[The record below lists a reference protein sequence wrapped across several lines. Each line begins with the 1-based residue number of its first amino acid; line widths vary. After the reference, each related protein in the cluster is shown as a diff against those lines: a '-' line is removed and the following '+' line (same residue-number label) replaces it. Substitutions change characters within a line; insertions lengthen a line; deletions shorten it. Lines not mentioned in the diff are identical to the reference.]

1 MSASASASQTTMGR
15 RFVTGHGLF
24 GDVSVLVFVLVQ
36 CLDGVFTYC
45 GLHIWGTSVEANP
58 LVSSA
63 VSLAG
68 VGPGLAV
75 AKLVA
80 VGLGVVLHLRRVHL
94 VVAALSAF
102 YIAVAIL
109 PWAVMFLT
117 LR

>member
-1 MSASASASQTTMGR
+1 MGR
-15 RFVTGHGLF
+15 RLVTGHGAF
-24 GDVSVLVFVLVQ
+24 GDLAVLVFVVVQ
-36 CLDGVFTYC
+36 CLDGVFTYL
-45 GLHIWGTSVEANP
+45 GLHIWGISIEANP

-63 VSLAG
+63 VSFAG
-68 VGPGLAV
+68 VGPGLAA

-80 VGLGVVLHLRRVHL
+80 VGLGVLLHVRRVHF

>member
-1 MSASASASQTTMGR
+1 MSASASASETTVGR
-15 RFVTGHGLF
+15 RLVTGHGMF
-24 GDVSVLVFVLVQ
+24 GDLAVLTFVLVQ
-36 CLDGVFTYC
+36 CLDGVFTYL
-45 GLHIWGTSVEANP
+45 GLHIWGISVEANP

-63 VSLAG
+63 VTFAG
-68 VGPGLAV
+68 VGPGLAA

-80 VGLGVVLHLRRVHL
+80 VGLGVLLHLRRVHL